1 MASLNAFNC
10 ISLMN
15 WGADG
20 EVLLYL
26 YIALKRCKMDYRLA
40 VYSSAR
46 KSSLRKLDPMHNAGL
61 RCYATVTFTL
71 TQHKAEVR
79 NVKQILR

>member
-46 KSSLRKLDPMHNAGL
+46 KSDPMHNAGL

-71 TQHKAEVR
+71 TQHKAEV
-79 NVKQILR
+79 